1 MSGFRIAGSRK
12 ARTGISCPG
21 AGITARTTGAT
32 SSAGS
37 MSTGTNGGA
46 MTCSASS
53 NGAATAS
60 AGKAIAANM
69 TVAAMRGKSEESSG
83 ARMSAE
89 TGGTNRAAL
98 AISEMNA
105 LVAMARG
112 HVKGTAG
119 VTDND

>member
-21 AGITARTTGAT
+21 AGITVRTTGAT
-32 SSAGS
+32 SSVGS

-60 AGKAIAANM
+60 AGKPIAANM
-69 TVAAMRGKSEESSG
+69 TGAAMRDKNAGI
-83 ARMSAE
+83 
-89 TGGTNRAAL
+89 GGTNRVAAV
-98 AISEMNA
+98 SEANTRA
-105 LVAMARG
+105 AMGRDHA
-112 HVKGTAG
+112 KDMADA
-119 VTDND
+119 TDND